1 MKKRL
6 TQIAKENNIEFK
18 ELEDLA
24 KSKLSSNMITGKGKN
39 TWISEDGQQILD
51 QAIEVPEGVAK
62 HITAVIVRRA
72 PNQRYLYAYSKD
84 INKVIPVLVPRRYVK
99 NLMGKL
105 VSVEVIEDVRGSSY
119 RYRKS

>member
-24 KSKLSSNMITGKGKN
+24 KSKLSSKMITGNGKN

-62 HITAVIVRRA
+62 HITAVIVRKA

-84 INKVIPVLVPRRYVK
+84 IDKVIPVLVPRRYAK
-99 NLMGKL
+99 SLMGKL

>member
-24 KSKLSSNMITGKGKN
+24 KSKLSSNMITGNGKN

-62 HITAVIVRRA
+62 HITAVIVRKA

-84 INKVIPVLVPRRYVK
+84 IDKVIPVLVPRRYAK
-99 NLMGKL
+99 SLMGKL
-105 VSVEVIEDVRGSSY
+105 VSVEVVEDVRGSSY

>member
-24 KSKLSSNMITGKGKN
+24 KSKLSSKMITGKGKN

-62 HITAVIVRRA
+62 HITAVIVRKA

-84 INKVIPVLVPRRYVK
+84 IDKVIPVLVPRRYVK

>member
-6 TQIAKENNIEFK
+6 TQIAKENNIKFE
-18 ELEDLA
+18 ELQKLA
-24 KSKLSSNMITGKGKN
+24 ADKLSAQMMTGKGRN
-39 TWISEDGQQILD
+39 TWISDNGQQILD
-51 QAIEVPEGVAK
+51 QAMEVPEGVAK

-84 INKVIPVLVPRRYVK
+84 IDKVIPVLVPRRYAK

-105 VSVEVIEDVRGSSY
+105 VSVEVIEDVQGSSY

>member
-24 KSKLSSNMITGKGKN
+24 KSKLSSKMITGKGKN

>member
-24 KSKLSSNMITGKGKN
+24 KSKLSSKMITGKGKN
-39 TWISEDGQQILD
+39 TWISEDGQQVLD

-62 HITAVIVRRA
+62 HITAVIVRKA

-84 INKVIPVLVPRRYVK
+84 IDKVIPVLVPRRYVK